1 MPVGGESE
9 LYEIWN
15 MLMRVRTLRRQYA
28 LVSMEDWDV
37 LRFQGVLM
45 RGRAVE
51 GFWCARRIIR
61 AVKGSQC
68 ESARLLAVEDLKQTE
83 IRNRNM

>member
-15 MLMRVRTLRRQYA
+15 MLMRVRTFRRQYA

-51 GFWCARRIIR
+51 GF
-61 AVKGSQC
+61 
-68 ESARLLAVEDLKQTE
+68 
-83 IRNRNM
+83 